1 MNVQEEI
8 LFITIPLGTTA
19 HDYARKF
26 AQLQANVEKA
36 TQVYRNTLTVYAA
49 YCYLQ
54 YLEIESDLEQ
64 SEGWNLAIATL
75 QDTASLHLPEFGD
88 LECRL
93 VTPDDKSIDLPAHTK
108 EDKIGMLVFRAD
120 ITDPTQIEE
129 MEVISF
135 VRDLSQLPM
144 DISELPSTDY
154 LLDRL
159 ESIQLDLEQL
169 LVQARVYVPDLS
181 IKEIKIELEK
191 IYQVSDDLRFEYNI
205 GKFLKAGRE
214 RAKTKVAEDL
224 MKFIQKEDREPA
236 LARERVENPDRE
248 LQALAAELAEQ
259 LQDLWGRLE

>member
-1 MNVQEEI
+1 MNNIQESYM
-8 LFITIPLGTTA
+8 TIPLGNTA
-19 HDYARKF
+19 HGHAQKF
-26 AQLQANVEKA
+26 AKLQADPDKA
-36 TQVYRNTLTVYAA
+36 IKVYRNILTIYAA
-49 YCYLQ
+49 HCYLQ
-54 YLEIESDLEQ
+54 ILQIKSDLEQ

-88 LECRL
+88 LECRF
-93 VTPDDKSIDLPAHTK
+93 VDPDDKYIDLPTGAK
-108 EDKIGMLVFRAD
+108 DDKIGMLVFRAAA
-120 ITDPTQIEE
+120 TDVTQIEE

-135 VRDLSQLPM
+135 VKDLSQLPLEIA
-144 DISELPSTDY
+144 DLPSTDY

-159 ESIQLDLEQL
+159 ESIQLDINQL
-169 LVQARVYVPDLS
+169 FTQVRIYVPDLS
-181 IKEIKIELEK
+181 IEEIKVALEK
-191 IYQVSDDLRFEYNI
+191 IYQQSDDLRFEYNI

-224 MKFIQKEDREPA
+224 MQIIQQDEREPA